1 MKTFREFFMKNVITE
16 SKKKKELPDQVE
28 AMNMVR
34 KPIPKPGGVFG
45 KNKKQK
51 NKADRK
57 DAKRE
62 LKDY

>member
-45 KNKKQK
+45 KNRNKRIKLIEKMQK
-51 NKADRK
+51 
-57 DAKRE
+57 E
-62 LKDY
+62 S